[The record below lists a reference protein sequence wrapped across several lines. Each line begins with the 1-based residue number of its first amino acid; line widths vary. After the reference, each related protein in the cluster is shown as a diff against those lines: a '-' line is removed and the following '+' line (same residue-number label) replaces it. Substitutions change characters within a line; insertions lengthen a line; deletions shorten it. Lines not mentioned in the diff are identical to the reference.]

1 MNSANQNKLCLVTG
15 ALGHLGQALSEC
27 LLEEG
32 YHVVGIGSGNTL
44 NENFKKSEFL
54 KYVSGKKTWT
64 FYSVNLTSEEE
75 VTQLFQSVSQN
86 NNSLLALVNLVG
98 GIYPW
103 SMLHEVEAKTWDAM
117 IELNLKTTFLC
128 SREAI
133 KIMIP
138 QRCGKIINIGALAG
152 IRGNT
157 MAGPY
162 GAAKAALINMTETMA
177 EENKR
182 NNIQVNAVVPG
193 IIDTPTNRQSMPDAD
208 FSTWV
213 KPQSIAEVISFLVSE
228 KSNALTGSVL
238 RVTGK
243 L

>member
-1 MNSANQNKLCLVTG
+1 
-15 ALGHLGQALSEC
+15 
-27 LLEEG
+27 
-32 YHVVGIGSGNTL
+32 
-44 NENFKKSEFL
+44 
-54 KYVSGKKTWT
+54 
-64 FYSVNLTSEEE
+64 
-75 VTQLFQSVSQN
+75 
-86 NNSLLALVNLVG
+86 
-98 GIYPW
+98 
-103 SMLHEVEAKTWDAM
+103 
-117 IELNLKTTFLC
+117 
-128 SREAI
+128 
-133 KIMIP
+133 
-138 QRCGKIINIGALAG
+138 
-152 IRGNT
+152 
-157 MAGPY
+157 
-162 GAAKAALINMTETMA
+162 NMTETMA

>member
-1 MNSANQNKLCLVTG
+1 
-15 ALGHLGQALSEC
+15 
-27 LLEEG
+27 
-32 YHVVGIGSGNTL
+32 
-44 NENFKKSEFL
+44 
-54 KYVSGKKTWT
+54 
-64 FYSVNLTSEEE
+64 
-75 VTQLFQSVSQN
+75 
-86 NNSLLALVNLVG
+86 
-98 GIYPW
+98 
-103 SMLHEVEAKTWDAM
+103 
-117 IELNLKTTFLC
+117 
-128 SREAI
+128 
-133 KIMIP
+133 
-138 QRCGKIINIGALAG
+138 
-152 IRGNT
+152 RGNT

>member
-15 ALGHLGQALSEC
+15 ALGHLGQALSGC

-32 YHVVGIGSGNTL
+32 YHVVGVGAGGVS
-44 NENFKKSEFL
+44 NENFKKTDFF
-54 KYVSGKKTWT
+54 KYVSGKETWT
-64 FYSVNLTSEEE
+64 FYSTNLTSEEE

-103 SMLHEVEAKTWDAM
+103 SMLHEVEAKTWDAT
-117 IELNLKTTFLC
+117 IDLNLKTAFLC
-128 SREAI
+128 SREAL
-133 KIMIP
+133 KVMIP

-177 EENKR
+177 EENKG

>member
-15 ALGHLGQALSEC
+15 ALGHLGQALSGC

-32 YHVVGIGSGNTL
+32 YHVVGVGSGGTS
-44 NENFKKSEFL
+44 NENFKKTDFF
-54 KYVSGKKTWT
+54 KYVSGKETWT
-64 FYSVNLTSEEE
+64 FYSANLTSEEE
-75 VTQLFQSVSQN
+75 VAQLFQSVSQN
-86 NNSLLALVNLVG
+86 NNSLVALVNLVG

-103 SMLHEVEAKTWDAM
+103 SMLHEVESKTWDAA
-117 IELNLKTTFLC
+117 IDLNLKTAFLC
-128 SREAI
+128 SREAL
-133 KIMIP
+133 KVMIP
-138 QRCGKIINIGALAG
+138 QRSGKIINIGALAG

-177 EENKR
+177 EENKG

>member
-32 YHVVGIGSGNTL
+32 YHVVGVGSGGVS
-44 NENFKKSEFL
+44 NENFKKTDFF
-54 KYVSGKKTWT
+54 KYVSGKETWT
-64 FYSVNLTSEEE
+64 FYSTNLTSEEE

-103 SMLHEVEAKTWDAM
+103 SMLHEVEAKTWDAT
-117 IELNLKTTFLC
+117 IDLNLKTAFLC
-128 SREAI
+128 SREAL
-133 KIMIP
+133 KVMIP
-138 QRCGKIINIGALAG
+138 QRSGKIINIGALAG

-177 EENKR
+177 EENKG